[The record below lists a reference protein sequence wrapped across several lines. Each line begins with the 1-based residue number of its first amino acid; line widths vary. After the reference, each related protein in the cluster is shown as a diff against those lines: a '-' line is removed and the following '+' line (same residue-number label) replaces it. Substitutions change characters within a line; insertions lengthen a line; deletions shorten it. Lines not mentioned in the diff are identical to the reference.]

1 MPLNRASLVT
11 VFALLLSTAGA
22 ASQDAKPVREAYTA
36 VASNIS
42 ELART
47 GITPLDI
54 VIERWTDAGENER
67 LMTAFEEKGQDGL
80 VAALQKT
87 EPAARIR
94 TPGNLAYEFHYARQ
108 VVEKDGTRRIL
119 LITDRPISFGELT
132 NRGRSLE
139 YPFALVDFRV
149 DASGRGEGKL
159 FLATK
164 IIRTGDL
171 FVLENF
177 ATQPVVLSDITRQ
190 K

>member
-1 MPLNRASLVT
+1 M
-11 VFALLLSTAGA
+11 
-22 ASQDAKPVREAYTA
+22 
-36 VASNIS
+36 
-42 ELART
+42 
-47 GITPLDI
+47 
-54 VIERWTDAGENER
+54 
-67 LMTAFEEKGQDGL
+67 
-80 VAALQKT
+80 
-87 EPAARIR
+87 
-94 TPGNLAYEFHYARQ
+94 
-108 VVEKDGTRRIL
+108 VEKDGTRRIL